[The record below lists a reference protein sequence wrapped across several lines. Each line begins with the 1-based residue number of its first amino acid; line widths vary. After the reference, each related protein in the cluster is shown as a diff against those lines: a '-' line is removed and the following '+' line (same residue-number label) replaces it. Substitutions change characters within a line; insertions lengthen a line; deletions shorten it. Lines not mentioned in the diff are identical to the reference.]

1 MSPKKHAG
9 SETGEGGGKLEKHFH
24 FQVMMESQL
33 SPKSGQGP
41 EAKKPRIG
49 CEVNH
54 VFAPPGGQAKATGA
68 Q

>member
-1 MSPKKHAG
+1 
-9 SETGEGGGKLEKHFH
+9 
-24 FQVMMESQL
+24 MESQL